1 MTYGISHFF
10 PGGTK
15 QQYEAGMIALNGK
28 LGAMPKGQI
37 FHVAGP
43 AAGGWQIVAVQESKE
58 SWDQFMTDHGQRRRG
73 RVHGAA
79 DRDGVRCDAFLQV
92 TGLRT
97 ARESGLF
104 SRCCDARSS
113 RDASRR
119 STRSTDQAPL

>member
-28 LGAMPKGQI
+28 LGVMPKGQI

-58 SWDQFMTDHGQRRRG
+58 SWDQFLTDHFYPIMGK
-73 RVHGAA
+73 
-79 DRDGVRCDAFLQV
+79 GVAGGFMVPPTETVFDV
-92 TGLRT
+92 TH
-97 ARESGLF
+97 F
-104 SRCCDARSS
+104 YK
-113 RDASRR
+113 
-119 STRSTDQAPL
+119 